1 MLLPDL
7 DSGLI
12 AEDSTL
18 APCQSNDPDLWFAE
32 SPRDIEQAKALCA
45 GCPFRAECLRGALDR
60 NEHAGVWGGQL
71 LVAGE
76 IVARKRGRG
85 RPRKVA

>member
-1 MLLPDL
+1 MLLPEL

-12 AEDSTL
+12 AADSSP
-18 APCQSNDPDLWFAE
+18 APCQVNDPELWFAE
-32 SPRDIEQAKALCA
+32 SPQDIERAKALCA
-45 GCPFRAECLRGALDR
+45 ECPFRAACLRGALDR
-60 NEHAGVWGGQL
+60 SEHAGVWGGQL